1 MLYRG
6 LKRIIY
12 WLIKLL
18 KLKAYNP
25 SDSKIRNPQKKDS
38 AAMQLQRVLT
48 VMTCFQGFLQVHQST
63 LAYLEEFEKTSK
75 IYFLIENNNYAIR
88 IRKNS
93 RFVTLVLITVLTLLF
108 Y

>member
-1 MLYRG
+1 LLYRG

-18 KLKAYNP
+18 KKKP
-25 SDSKIRNPQKKDS
+25 SIHPTVKSAIRRRKNS

-48 VMTCFQGFLQVHQST
+48 VMTCFQGISRVYQST

-93 RFVTLVLITVLTLLF
+93 RFVTLVFITVLTL
-108 Y
+108 

>member
-18 KLKAYNP
+18 KKKP
-25 SDSKIRNPQKKDS
+25 SIHPTVKSAIRTRKNS

-48 VMTCFQGFLQVHQST
+48 VMTCFQEISQVHQST

-75 IYFLIENNNYAIR
+75 IYLLIENNNYAIR

-93 RFVTLVLITVLTLLF
+93 RFVTLVLISVLTLLF

>member
-18 KLKAYNP
+18 KKKP
-25 SDSKIRNPQKKDS
+25 SIHPTVKSAIRTRKNS
-38 AAMQLQRVLT
+38 AAMQLQRGLT

>member
-18 KLKAYNP
+18 KKKP
-25 SDSKIRNPQKKDS
+25 SIHPTVKSAIRTRKNS